1 MLEFPRWKVD
11 VTVGGDVVKTFHE
24 TATTSAAAIAK
35 AKHKMRGAVSSAG
48 AFKFKATKV
57 EAGKPERHHAT
68 KAAPKSQREMYYDAE
83 RRSGEINKTFLEM
96 LPTMRRH
103 DLEKLI
109 EKRPS
114 LWGRFAGYLTSGHV
128 FADDPPSKTGHHAT
142 RKKSPEFDWEVSG
155 PSDLARQGFMRGVK
169 AKIKRIGV
177 EAYDKASGTYLGSS
191 YFSATSKTDALKQ
204 AQASG
209 WYFKA
214 LAENSY
220 KPLVMKAA

>member
-1 MLEFPRWKVD
+1 MLQFPRWKVD
-11 VTVGGDVVKTFHE
+11 VIVGGEVVKTFHE

-48 AFKFKATKV
+48 AFKFKAT
-57 EAGKPERHHAT
+57 EAGEPERHHAT
-68 KAAPKSQREMYYDAE
+68 KK
-83 RRSGEINKTFLEM
+83 
-96 LPTMRRH
+96 
-103 DLEKLI
+103 KL
-109 EKRPS
+109 
-114 LWGRFAGYLTSGHV
+114 A
-128 FADDPPSKTGHHAT
+128 
-142 RKKSPEFDWEVSG
+142 EFDWEVSG

-177 EAYDKASGTYLGSS
+177 EAYDKGSGTYLGSS

-214 LAENSY
+214 LAENGY
-220 KPLVMKAA
+220 KPLRLEAGATL